1 MTSNESLVV
10 VTLKIETS
18 PGKKQELLKTL
29 DELRP
34 IILGEVGCRQVDVSQ
49 PKLHTD
55 MVIVSEKWATNRDAL
70 RHFRS
75 EPFQVLTGATS
86 VLARSLKMTI
96 SIELQTFSVDLKNL
110 ESRKEIYLWAEK
122 TLCETET

>member
-10 VTLKIETS
+10 VTFKIETS
-18 PGKKQELLKTL
+18 PGKKQELLQAL

-34 IILGEVGCRQVDVSQ
+34 IILGEVGCRQLSVSQ
-49 PKLHTD
+49 PKIYTD
-55 MVIVSEKWATNRDAL
+55 MVIMSEKWATNRDAL
-70 RHFRS
+70 RHFHS
-75 EPFQVLTGATS
+75 EPFHVLTGATS

-96 SIELQTFSVDLKNL
+96 SIELQTSSIDLKNL

-122 TLCETET
+122 VLSETEI

>member
-1 MTSNESLVV
+1 MASSESSLVV
-10 VTLKIETS
+10 TLNIEVS
-18 PGKKQELLKTL
+18 PGKKQELLNTL

-34 IILGEVGCRQVDVSQ
+34 IILKEVGCRQVTVSQ

-55 MVIVSEKWATNRDAL
+55 RVIVTEKWATNRDAL
-70 RHFRS
+70 RHFQS
-75 EPFQVLTGATS
+75 EPFHVLTGATS

-96 SIELQTFSVDLKNL
+96 NIELQTASVDLKNL

-122 TLCETET
+122 TLYETGI

>member
-1 MTSNESLVV
+1 MASSESSLVV
-10 VTLKIETS
+10 TLNIEIS

-34 IILGEVGCRQVDVSQ
+34 IIRKEVGCRQVTVSH

-55 MVIVSEKWATNRDAL
+55 MIIVNEKWTNARDAL

-75 EPFQVLTGATS
+75 EPFHVLTGATS

-96 SIELQTFSVDLKNL
+96 NIELQTASVDLKNL

-122 TLCETET
+122 TLSETEI